1 MVKNGMPLSKVEPN
15 NVLRKSFSLGER
27 ILGGRTILTISNVVS
42 NEEIGFLVRSSI
54 QSSDRRRRRQ
64 KHNGSTDDIGSSNSN
79 GSSSNN
85 EILLEQ
91 GVPGKIFVRLLTH
104 ATARRE
110 NCLEDAMDE
119 EASILVDTIL
129 ERTMRILDSP
139 DNVCPSLKTTLFCAS
154 SINTPS
160 SASASDNPP
169 SSSTSPISIA
179 KLFKSNQLDYS
190 IREPAINVYE
200 KQGQFVMH
208 KDHHALSI
216 VIPLS
221 DPKEDFQGGGTAFW
235 NQSHPV
241 DGMDRPSIVLKP
253 KPGTAMLWGGRVSH
267 KGMPVSHGTRVVI
280 VASFSGPDSPNM
292 KEDVRDRLSAGLGV
306 KSIMSG
312 R

>member
-1 MVKNGMPLSKVEPN
+1 MPLSKIAPN
-15 NVLRKSFSLGER
+15 NVLRKSFSLGQR
-27 ILGGRTILTISNVVS
+27 ILGGRTILKISNVVS
-42 NEEIGFLVRSSI
+42 NEEIDFLIRSSI
-54 QSSDRRRRRQ
+54 QSSDKRREEY
-64 KHNGSTDDIGSSNSN
+64 KGSTDDNGSSNT
-79 GSSSNN
+79 N

-104 ATARRE
+104 AAARRE

-119 EASILVDTIL
+119 EASILVDRIL
-129 ERTMRILDSP
+129 ERTMRILD
-139 DNVCPSLKTTLFCAS
+139 DDVCPSLKTTLFCTS
-154 SINTPS
+154 STNTPS
-160 SASASDNPP
+160 SGSVSDTAPSLSA
-169 SSSTSPISIA
+169 SPISIA
-179 KLFKSNQLDYS
+179 ELFANNQLDYS

-221 DPKEDFQGGGTAFW
+221 DPKKDFQGGGTAFW
-235 NQSHPV
+235 MQSHPV

-253 KPGTAMLWGGRVSH
+253 KPGTAMLWGGRVTH
-267 KGMPVSHGTRVVI
+267 KGMPVSDGTRVVI

-306 KSIMSG
+306 RSIMSG